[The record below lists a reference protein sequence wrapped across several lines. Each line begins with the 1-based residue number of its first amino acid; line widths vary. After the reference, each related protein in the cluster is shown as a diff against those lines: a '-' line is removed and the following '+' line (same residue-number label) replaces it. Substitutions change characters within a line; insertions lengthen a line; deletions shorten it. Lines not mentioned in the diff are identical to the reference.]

1 MATYRF
7 ELNNKPT
14 RNKKYAIFL
23 CITVN
28 GIRKRIKTNIEVSK
42 KSNWNPTPRG
52 DNWIRTSEPQ
62 YTKLNQEL
70 ADIISKAKDTY
81 KELGKKGQVS
91 SSNIITTMD
100 KSENQIFSFIQF
112 SENFA
117 QRTLEAGD
125 YRTYTKYITFLNKL
139 KFFINGVKPE
149 KIPSIPKNGK
159 ELEIYLEKMKKDL
172 LFSEITLSF
181 LNKFK
186 IYLKK
191 IPNTKNPDLT
201 LHPNTISKQFDNF
214 KSLYHK
220 GVIEY
225 KEEGLIINNNPFAD
239 FECETIDTN
248 KEKLTWEEIE
258 NIKALKLK
266 KNSLYWHTRN
276 CFMLAFY
283 CAGMRAGDLIQLRGT
298 NIVHEND
305 NWRICYR
312 MDKTATTKDILLLP
326 EALEIIKEY
335 VDLNKRTTDYVFP
348 LLDNKAVYA
357 KAVTWEAKE
366 QLPYDVKKLL
376 LQQTNSKNS
385 LLNKY
390 LGKIAIMAGIEKKV
404 SMHIARHSF
413 ANIARQRN
421 ANVYDIS
428 KALGHSNLKIT
439 ETYLSKFDT
448 TSQDATMKQV
458 FQDNIKKV
466 ELDENRLLEQ
476 LQNLTPE
483 ALASLLKKIN
493 K

>member
-1 MATYRF
+1 MATFRF

-14 RNKKYAIFL
+14 RNKKYAVLL
-23 CITVN
+23 CVSAN
-28 GIRKRIKTNIEVSK
+28 GIRKRIKTNIEVTK
-42 KSNWNPTPRG
+42 KSDWNPTPKG

-62 YTKLNQEL
+62 HKKLNTEL
-70 ADIISKAKDTY
+70 TEIINRAKDTY
-81 KELGKKGQVS
+81 KELGKKGQA
-91 SSNIITTMD
+91 SSNNVVATMD
-100 KSENQIFSFIQF
+100 KSACQIFSFIQF
-112 SENFA
+112 AENFA

-149 KIPSIPKNGK
+149 TIPSIPKSGK
-159 ELEIYLEKMKKDL
+159 ELEAYLEKMRKDL

-181 LNKFK
+181 LNRFK
-186 IYLKK
+186 SYLKK
-191 IPNTKNPDLT
+191 IPNTKNPGLT
-201 LHPNTISKQFDNF
+201 LHQNTISKQFDNF

-220 GVIEY
+220 GIIEY
-225 KEEGLIINNNPFAD
+225 KEDGLIIENNPFND

-248 KEKLTWEEIE
+248 KEKLTWEEVE
-258 NIKALKLK
+258 SIKALDLEE
-266 KNSLYWHTRN
+266 NSLIWHTRN

-298 NIVHEND
+298 NIVYENGS
-305 NWRICYR
+305 WRICYR
-312 MDKTATTKDILLLP
+312 MDKTATSKDILLLP
-326 EALEIIKEY
+326 EALEIIKKY
-335 VDLNKRTTDYVFP
+335 VDLNQRTSDYIFP

-366 QLPYDVKKLL
+366 QLPYEAKKKL

-390 LGKIAIMAGIEKKV
+390 LGKIAVMAGIEKKV
-404 SMHIARHSF
+404 SMHLARHSF
-413 ANIARQRN
+413 ANIARQKN

-439 ETYLSKFDT
+439 ETYLAKFDT

-458 FQDNIKKV
+458 FQNNTKI
-466 ELDENRLLEQ
+466 DEDILLKQ
-476 LQNLTPE
+476 LQSLTPE
-483 ALASLLKKIN
+483 ALASLLAKVN